1 MIPVSFA
8 QQRLWLTDQ
17 IEGPGP
23 LYNLPFAV
31 RLRGEPDP
39 AALRAAVVDVVT
51 RHEAL
56 RTVFPAVAGV
66 PEQRVVPAGQ
76 AAADLS
82 FTVVDCTADP
92 DGYPALRDAA
102 AAEPFDLRGE
112 LPIRIR
118 VFVLAPDEYVL
129 LTVLHH
135 IAGDGWSRRPFLRDL
150 ATAHRAR
157 RAGRAP
163 DWEPLPVQYAD
174 YALWQREL
182 LGSDRDPDSLM
193 SRQLDYWRTKLAG
206 LPEELTLPTD
216 RPRPRAL
223 GGGADALP
231 LRLDA
236 ELHARLLD
244 LARGHRVT
252 LFMVLQAALAAL
264 VSRLGGGTDVPVG
277 SVVAGRSEEA
287 LDDLVG
293 FFVNTLVLRTDV
305 SGDPSFA
312 ELLARVRE
320 THLEAHAHQDV
331 PFERLVEELNPVRST
346 ARHPL
351 FQVLAVLQDDENAPQ
366 GQAGPDGL
374 EFTPEP
380 LGIRVAKFDLNIGMA
395 ERRTPDGAPAG
406 ITGSVEFAA
415 DLFDTATVAA
425 FTARW
430 ERLLR
435 AAVADP
441 QAPIGRYDL
450 LGEAERARVL
460 GEWNDTARPVP
471 GDGTLPEAF
480 ARQVART
487 PFAAAVVSDE
497 VTYTYAQLRTRAEG
511 LAARLGA
518 LGVGPETPVAM
529 LLERSAEVV
538 VATLAIVLAGGAYV
552 PLHGSLPA
560 DRLEWVLARSG
571 APVLLT
577 DRDDLGFVPDALVM
591 RPDGDPVP
599 GFTAPAA
606 HPGQLAYVMYTSG
619 STGAPKGV
627 AVRHRDVVALATD
640 HRWHGDD
647 HRRVLLHSP
656 HAFDAATY
664 ELWAPL
670 LSGGTVVVAPPG
682 HLDPATLRE
691 VTERHAVTAAWLTK
705 GLFDVVAEE
714 NPRALA
720 GLRAV
725 TTGGDAAAPAML
737 RRVLDAC
744 PGLVLGNGYGPTETT
759 TFATF
764 RRITEDDLAGTR
776 VPIGTPLDN
785 TRAYV
790 LDGGLRPVPAGVD
803 GELYVAGA
811 GLARGYA
818 NRPDLTAERFV
829 ACPFEPG
836 ERMYRT
842 GDLVRRRPDGTI
854 EFLGR
859 TDDQVK
865 IRGFRI
871 EPGEIEAVLAR
882 HEGVSQVA
890 VLVRADDGEKR
901 LVAYCTPADDRPGL
915 AAALRRY
922 AADTLPGYMVPHVMV
937 LDRLPQTA
945 NDKLDRAALP
955 APDLGGPAGGRTPR
969 TPREEIL
976 CGLFAELLGLP
987 AVGVDDDFFALGG
1000 HSLTATRL
1008 VSRIRTALGTE
1019 IPLAELFQAPTPAGL
1034 ADRLTDRRADGTQN
1048 APARPEPRTAAVR
1061 PERLPLS
1068 FAQQRLWFIGQ
1079 AEGPSATYNVSLAL
1093 RLRGP
1098 LDTTALEAA
1107 LRDVVARHEALRT
1120 VYRTFGGIPYQHVL
1134 DEPPAPLLTVAELP
1148 VAVAA
1153 GHVFDL
1159 ATDVPVHA
1167 HLIPDGPDEQLLVL
1181 VVHHIAA
1188 DGASL
1193 RPLFD
1198 DLATAYRA
1206 RRADT
1211 APDWRPLPLQYVDYA
1226 LWQRDLLGTERD
1238 PDSLLTRQLAFWKDT
1253 LAGLPDELSLPAD
1266 RPRPAVPGH
1275 RGDTVPFALDPAL
1288 HTRLTALARA
1298 HGSTLFMVLQA
1309 AFATLLHRFGAGND
1323 IPIGTPVAGRADG
1336 ALDDL
1341 VGFFVNTLVLR
1352 TDLSGRPTFTELLT
1366 RIRTAD
1372 LAAYA
1377 HQDVPFERLVEELN
1391 PVRSAARNPLFQ
1403 VMLAYDNTTEA
1414 DLAFPGV
1421 HAEHAATDFTTS
1433 PFDLCLNVTERHGPD
1448 GTTTALG
1455 GALEYATDLFDRDT
1469 AERLTTALTGLLRQ
1483 IAEDPGRPIG
1493 SLDVLT
1499 ANDRAA
1505 IERWNDTA
1513 GPAQPAL
1520 LPEVFAAQ
1528 AARTPDAVALVSGGT
1543 RLTYRE
1549 LDARAD
1555 ALAHR
1560 LVAAGVGPEQVVAL
1574 ALDRSAASV
1583 VAILAVLRAGGA
1595 YLPLDADHPADR
1607 LTHMLRDTAPLLALT
1622 HAAWP
1627 LPGILDGL
1635 RRLPVDENDE
1645 NDDRGDGGDWGARGD
1660 GGARGVRGDGGV
1672 RYDGDGFAA
1681 GHAGPAAPRAGAR
1694 NAAYLIYTSGSTGR
1708 PKGVVIEHRG
1718 VANLY
1723 AFHRATTIAEA
1734 ERAHPGR
1741 RFRFALTA
1749 SLSFDTSWE
1758 GLLWMVA
1765 GHELHLLDDD
1775 CRRDAAAVVRYAA
1788 EAGVD
1793 AMDVTPTYAEQLL
1806 EEGLLERRRLP
1817 VLMLGGEAAGP
1828 ALWTALRETP
1838 GVTGHN
1844 LYGPTEYSVDALH
1857 ARLAE
1862 HETPLIGSALTDTRA
1877 HVLDEGLSPVPVG
1890 VAGELYL
1897 AGAGIARGYLNR
1909 PGLSAERFVADPFAA
1924 GERMYRTG
1932 DLVRRRPDGAVEY
1945 LGRTDHQV
1953 KIRGFRIELGE
1964 VEAVLSRCPGVAQAV
1979 VTAHEGRLAGYV
1991 TGRTPGP
1998 AVREFAAGVLPG
2010 YMVPAVVT
2018 VLDALPLNANGKL
2031 DRAALPAPRFAGSAA
2046 GRAPASPREETLCGL
2061 FAEVL
2066 DVESVS
2072 VDDDFFALGGHSLLA
2087 TRLLSRIR
2095 AVLGGD
2101 IGIRALF
2108 EHPTPA
2114 GLARRLD
2121 TESGPQDSLG
2131 TLLPLRTGG
2140 TAAPLFCVHPG
2151 AGISWVYSGLLR
2163 HLDAAHPVYGLQA
2176 PGLLGATPDSVG
2188 ALAETY
2194 LRHIRSVQPRGP
2206 YHLLGWS
2213 FGAVVAHEMA
2223 VRLRADGE
2231 ETGSLTL
2238 LDGYPP
2244 APGPGALGAPG
2255 EPADPLTALLTSL
2268 GYAVD
2273 DDGDGTDRV
2282 PAALRA
2288 MLGDAADTLPRVFAD
2303 HDRLLAAHVPGVHRG
2318 DVLFIGATLDKPA
2331 DWPYESA
2338 WRPYVTGLIEHD
2350 RLDCEHGAM
2359 TGPGPIALIAE
2370 AVAKKLRATRP
2381 GEHR

>member
-31 RLRGEPDP
+31 RLRGAPDP
-39 AALRAAVVDVVT
+39 VALRAAVVDVIT

-66 PEQRVVPAGQ
+66 PVQRVVPAGQ

-92 DGYPALRDAA
+92 DGYPARRDAA

-112 LPIRIR
+112 LPIRIWM
-118 VFVLAPDEYVL
+118 FVVAPDEYVL
-129 LTVLHH
+129 LTVMHH
-135 IAGDGWSRRPFLRDL
+135 IAGDGWSKGPFLRDL
-150 ATAHRAR
+150 ATAHKAR

-182 LGSDRDPDSLM
+182 LGSDNDPDSLM
-193 SRQLDYWRTKLAG
+193 SRQLDYWRVKLAG
-206 LPEELTLPTD
+206 LPEELTLPAD

-223 GGGADALP
+223 GAGADALP
-231 LRLDA
+231 LRFDA
-236 ELHARLLD
+236 DLHARLLE
-244 LARGHRVT
+244 LARTHRVT

-264 VSRLGGGTDVPVG
+264 ISRLGGGTDVPVG

-305 SGDPSFA
+305 SGDPSFT

-351 FQVLAVLQDDENAPQ
+351 FQVLAVLQNDEHAAP
-366 GQAGPDGL
+366 APPDPDPDGL
-374 EFTPEP
+374 DHVPEP
-380 LGIRVAKFDLNIGMA
+380 LGIRVAKFDLNIGTEEHHA
-395 ERRTPDGAPAG
+395 PDGSPAG
-406 ITGSVEFAA
+406 ITGSIEFAA
-415 DLFDTATVAA
+415 DLFDTSTVAA
-425 FTARW
+425 LAARW

-435 AAVADP
+435 AAAADP
-441 QAPIGRYDL
+441 GAPLGRHDL
-450 LGEAERARVL
+450 LDEAERARIL
-460 GEWNDTARPVP
+460 GEWNDTARPLP
-471 GDGTLPEAF
+471 GDGTLTEAF
-480 ARQVART
+480 ARQAART
-487 PFAAAVVSDE
+487 PHAVAVVSDE
-497 VTYTYAQLRTRAEG
+497 VTYTYAQLKARAES
-511 LAARLGA
+511 LAARLTA
-518 LGVGPETPVAM
+518 LDVGPETPVAI

-538 VATLAIVLAGGAYV
+538 VATLAVVLAGGAYV
-552 PLHGSLPA
+552 PLHASLPP
-560 DRLEWVLARSG
+560 DRLAWVLARSG

-577 DRDDLGFVPDALVM
+577 DRDDLGFVPDALVIG
-591 RPDGDPVP
+591 PDGEPVP
-599 GFTAPAA
+599 GFEAPTV
-606 HPGQLAYVMYTSG
+606 HPDQLAYVMYTSG
-619 STGAPKGV
+619 STGTPKGV

-640 HRWHGDD
+640 HRWQDGD

-664 ELWAPL
+664 ELWVPL

-682 HLDPATLRE
+682 HLDPAVLRA
-691 VTERHAVTAAWLTK
+691 TAERHAVTAAWLTK

-714 NPRALA
+714 DPRALA

-764 RRITEDDLAGTR
+764 RRVTEDDLTGAR

-785 TRAYV
+785 MRAYV
-790 LDGGLRPVPAGVD
+790 LDGGLRPVPPGVN

-818 NRPDLTAERFV
+818 DRAALTAERFV
-829 ACPFEPG
+829 ACPFEAG

-842 GDLVRRRPDGTI
+842 GDLARHRADGTI

-859 TDDQVK
+859 TDHQVK

-882 HEGVSQVA
+882 HEGVGQVA
-890 VLVRADDGEKR
+890 VVVREDDGEKR
-901 LVAYCTPADDRPGL
+901 LVAYCTPADGRPGL
-915 AAALRRY
+915 ADALRRH
-922 AADTLPGYMVPHVMV
+922 AADTLPGYMVPLVMV

-955 APDLGGPAGGRTPR
+955 APDLGGPAGGRAPR

-976 CGLFAELLGLP
+976 CGLFAELLGLA

-1008 VSRIRTALGTE
+1008 ISRIRTVLGAE

-1034 ADRLTDRRADGTQN
+1034 ADRLTDTASGV
-1048 APARPEPRTAAVR
+1048 PARPPLRPADR

-1093 RLRGP
+1093 RLRGTV
-1098 LDTTALEAA
+1098 DTTALEAA
-1107 LRDVVARHEALRT
+1107 LRDVVGRHEALRT
-1120 VYRTFGGIPYQHVL
+1120 VYRTVDGVPHQHVL
-1134 DEPPAPLLTVAELP
+1134 DEPPAPLLTVADLP
-1148 VAVAA
+1148 VATAA

-1159 ATDVPVHA
+1159 ATDVPLHA
-1167 HLIPDGPDEQLLVL
+1167 HLVPDGPGEQILVL

-1198 DLATAYRA
+1198 DLVTAYGA
-1206 RRADT
+1206 RRAGT
-1211 APDWRPLPLQYVDYA
+1211 APDWRPLPVQYADYA
-1226 LWQRDLLGTERD
+1226 LWQRDLLGAEDD
-1238 PDSLLTRQLAFWKDT
+1238 PDSLLVRQLGHWKQA
-1253 LAGLPDELSLPAD
+1253 LAGLPDELGLPVD

-1275 RGDTVPFALDPAL
+1275 RGDTVPFTVDPAL
-1288 HTRLTALARA
+1288 HTRLTELARA
-1298 HGSTLFMVLQA
+1298 HGTTLFMVLQA
-1309 AFATLLHRFGAGND
+1309 AFATLLHRFGAGDD

-1352 TDLSGRPTFTELLT
+1352 TDLSGRPSFTELLD
-1366 RIRTAD
+1366 RVRTAD
-1372 LAAYA
+1372 LAAHA

-1391 PVRSAARNPLFQ
+1391 PVRSPARNPLFQ
-1403 VMLAYDNTTEA
+1403 VMLAFDNTAEA
-1414 DLAFPGV
+1414 DIAFPGV
-1421 HAEHAATDFTTS
+1421 HAEHETTDFTTS
-1433 PFDLCLNVTERHGPD
+1433 PFDLCLNVTERRGPD

-1455 GALEYATDLFDRDT
+1455 GALEYATDLFDRGT
-1469 AERLTTALTGLLRQ
+1469 AERLTTALTAVLSQ
-1483 IAEDPGRPIG
+1483 VADDPGRPVG

-1499 ANDRAA
+1499 ADDRAA
-1505 IERWNDTA
+1505 LERWNDTA
-1513 GPAQPAL
+1513 LPAAPEL
-1520 LPEVFAAQ
+1520 LPEAFAAQ
-1528 AARTPDAVALVSGGT
+1528 AALTPDAVALVSGDV

-1549 LDARAD
+1549 LDARSD
-1555 ALAHR
+1555 ALARR
-1560 LVAAGVGPEQVVAL
+1560 LAAAGVGPERVVAL
-1574 ALDRSAASV
+1574 ALDRSADSV
-1583 VAILAVLRAGGA
+1583 VAILAVLKAGGA
-1595 YLPLDADHPADR
+1595 HLPLDADHPADR
-1607 LTHMLRDTAPLLALT
+1607 LTHMLRDADPHLALT

-1635 RRLPVDENDE
+1635 PRLSVVE
-1645 NDDRGDGGDWGARGD
+1645 DGSPT
-1660 GGARGVRGDGGV
+1660 
-1672 RYDGDGFAA
+1672 
-1681 GHAGPAAPRAGAR
+1681 GHPGPDPLRAGAR

-1734 ERAHPGR
+1734 ERARPGR
-1741 RFRFALTA
+1741 RFKFALTA

-1758 GLLWMVA
+1758 GILWMVA
-1765 GHELHLLDDD
+1765 GHELHVLDDD
-1775 CRRDAAAVVRYAA
+1775 CRRDAAAVVRYVADA
-1788 EAGVD
+1788 RID

-1828 ALWTALRETP
+1828 ALWTAVRETP

-1857 ARLAE
+1857 ARLAD
-1862 HETPLIGSALTDTRA
+1862 HAVPLIGRALTDTRA
-1877 HVLDEGLSPVPVG
+1877 HVLDEGLCPVPAG

-1897 AGAGIARGYLNR
+1897 AGAGVARGYLNR

-1932 DLVRRRPDGAVEY
+1932 DLVRRRPDGEVEY

-1964 VEAVLSRCPGVAQAV
+1964 VEAVLTRCPAVTQAV
-1979 VTAHEGRLAGYV
+1979 VVAREGRLAGYV
-1991 TGRTPGP
+1991 TGDVDAL

-2046 GRAPASPREETLCGL
+2046 GRAPASPREETLCAL

-2066 DVESVS
+2066 EPASVS

-2095 AVLGGD
+2095 AVLAED
-2101 IGIRALF
+2101 IGIRTLF

-2121 TESGPQDSLG
+2121 TAHGPQDSLG

-2140 TAAPLFCVHPG
+2140 TATPLFCVHPG

-2176 PGLLGATPDSVG
+2176 PGLRGVTPDSVG
-2188 ALAETY
+2188 ALAATY
-2194 LRHIRSVQPRGP
+2194 LRHIRSVQPQGP

-2223 VRLRADGE
+2223 VRLQADGAE
-2231 ETGSLTL
+2231 PGSLIL

-2244 APGPGALGAPG
+2244 ATGGDGEAVPG
-2255 EPADPLTALLTSL
+2255 ESPDPLTALLASL
-2268 GYAVD
+2268 GYPAED
-2273 DDGDGTDRV
+2273 RGDGEDGI
-2282 PAALRA
+2282 PEALRA
-2288 MLGDAADTLPRVFAD
+2288 MLGDAAATLPQVFAD
-2303 HDRLLAAHVPGVHRG
+2303 HDRLLAAHLPGVYRG
-2318 DVLFIGATLDKPA
+2318 DALFIGAALDKPA
-2331 DWPYESA
+2331 DWPYENA

-2350 RLDCEHGAM
+2350 LLACEHGAM

-2370 AVAKKLRATRP
+2370 AVAKKIRTTQP
-2381 GEHR
+2381 GVHR

>member
-31 RLRGEPDP
+31 RLRGAPDP
-39 AALRAAVVDVVT
+39 AALRAAVVDVIT

-66 PEQRVVPAGQ
+66 PVQQVVPAGQ

-92 DGYPALRDAA
+92 DGYPARRDAA
-102 AAEPFDLRGE
+102 SAEPFDLRGE
-112 LPIRIR
+112 LPVRIW

-135 IAGDGWSRRPFLRDL
+135 IAGDGWSKGPFLRDL
-150 ATAHRAR
+150 ATAHTAR

-182 LGSDRDPDSLM
+182 LGSDSDPDSLM
-193 SRQLDYWRTKLAG
+193 ARQLDYWRDKLTG

-223 GGGADALP
+223 GGAADALP
-231 LRLDA
+231 LSFDA
-236 ELHARLLD
+236 DLHAGLLE
-244 LARGHRVT
+244 LARTHRVT
-252 LFMVLQAALAAL
+252 PFMVLQAALAAL
-264 VSRLGGGTDVPVG
+264 ISRLGGGTDVPVG

-305 SGDPSFA
+305 SGDPSFT

-351 FQVLAVLQDDENAPQ
+351 FQVMAVLQNNENAAL
-366 GQAGPDGL
+366 GQAGPDSL
-374 EFTPEP
+374 DFTPEP
-380 LGIRVAKFDLNIGMA
+380 LGIRVAKFDLNIGM
-395 ERRTPDGAPAG
+395 EENHTPDGTPAG
-406 ITGSVEFAA
+406 ITGSIEFAA
-415 DLFDTATVAA
+415 DLFDPGTVAA
-425 FTARW
+425 FAARW

-435 AAVADP
+435 AATADP
-441 QAPIGRYDL
+441 DAPVGRHDL
-450 LGEAERARVL
+450 LGEEERARIL

-471 GDGTLPEAF
+471 GDGTLTEAF
-480 ARQVART
+480 TRQVART
-487 PFAAAVVSDE
+487 PHAVAVVSDE
-497 VTYTYAQLRTRAEG
+497 VTYTYAQLQTRAQS
-511 LAARLGA
+511 LAARLTA
-518 LGVGPETPVAM
+518 LDVGPETPVAM

-552 PLHGSLPA
+552 PLHASQPA
-560 DRLEWVLARSG
+560 DRLERVLAQAG

-591 RPDGDPVP
+591 RPEGDPVP
-599 GFTAPAA
+599 GFESPAA
-606 HPGQLAYVMYTSG
+606 HPDQLAYVMYTSG
-619 STGAPKGV
+619 STGQPKGV

-640 HRWHGDD
+640 HRWHGGN

-682 HLDPATLRE
+682 HLDPAVLRD
-691 VTERHAVTAAWLTK
+691 TIERHAVTAAWLTK

-714 NPRALA
+714 SPHSLA

-725 TTGGDAAAPAML
+725 TTGGDAAAPALL

-764 RRITEDDLAGTR
+764 RRISEEDLRRTR

-785 TRAYV
+785 MRAYV
-790 LDGGLRPVPAGVD
+790 LDGGLRPVPPGVH

-818 NRPDLTAERFV
+818 DRPALTAERFV

-842 GDLVRRRPDGTI
+842 GDLVRHRADGTI

-859 TDDQVK
+859 TDHQVK

-882 HEGVSQVA
+882 HEGVGQVA
-890 VLVRADDGEKR
+890 VVVREDDGEKR
-901 LVAYCTPADDRPGL
+901 LVAYCTPAGERQDLASGL
-915 AAALRRY
+915 HRY
-922 AADTLPGYMVPHVMV
+922 AVDSLPGYMVPLVMV

-955 APDLGGPAGGRTPR
+955 APELGGPAGGRAPR
-969 TPREEIL
+969 TPHEEIL
-976 CGLFAELLGLP
+976 CGLFAELLGL
-987 AVGVDDDFFALGG
+987 ASVGVDDDFFALGG

-1008 VSRIRTALGTE
+1008 VSRIRTVLGAE
-1019 IPLAELFQAPTPAGL
+1019 IPLAEMFQAPTPAGL
-1034 ADRLTDRRADGTQN
+1034 ADRLPDGTKGTKGTTCT
-1048 APARPEPRTAAVR
+1048 PARPVPRPAER

-1093 RLRGP
+1093 RLRGT
-1098 LDTTALEAA
+1098 LDATALEAA
-1107 LRDVVARHEALRT
+1107 LRDVVGRHEALRT
-1120 VYRTFGGIPYQHVL
+1120 VYRTIGGIPCQHVL
-1134 DEPPAPLLTVAELP
+1134 DEPPAGLLTVADIP

-1167 HLIPDGPDEQLLVL
+1167 HLIPGGPGEQILVL

-1198 DLATAYRA
+1198 DLTTAYRA
-1206 RRADT
+1206 RRAGT
-1211 APDWRPLPLQYVDYA
+1211 VPNWRPLPLQYADYA
-1226 LWQRDLLGTERD
+1226 LWQRELLGTDQD
-1238 PDSLLTRQLAFWKDT
+1238 PDSLLTRQLAYWKHA
-1253 LAGLPDELSLPAD
+1253 LAGLPDELGLPTD
-1266 RPRPAVPGH
+1266 RPRTAVPGH
-1275 RGDTVPFALDPAL
+1275 LGDTVRFELDPAL
-1288 HTRLTALARA
+1288 HTRLTELART
-1298 HGSTLFMVLQA
+1298 HGATLFMVLQA
-1309 AFATLLHRFGAGND
+1309 AFATLLHRFGAGDD

-1341 VGFFVNTLVLR
+1341 VGFFANTLVLR
-1352 TDLSGRPTFTELLT
+1352 TDLSGRPSFTELLT
-1366 RIRTAD
+1366 RVRTAD

-1391 PVRSAARNPLFQ
+1391 PVRSPARNPLFQ

-1414 DLAFPGV
+1414 DIAFPGV
-1421 HAEHAATDFTTS
+1421 HAEHETTDFTTS

-1448 GTTTALG
+1448 GATTGLG
-1455 GALEYATDLFDRDT
+1455 GALEYATDLFDRET
-1469 AERLTTALTGLLRQ
+1469 AERLTTALTAVLSQ
-1483 IAEDPGRPIG
+1483 IAEDPGRAVG

-1499 ANDRAA
+1499 ADDRTAL
-1505 IERWNDTA
+1505 ERWNATA
-1513 GPAQPAL
+1513 LPASAAL
-1520 LPEVFAAQ
+1520 LPELFAAQ
-1528 AARTPDAVALVSGGT
+1528 AARTPDAMALVSRDT
-1543 RLTYRE
+1543 SLTYRE

-1555 ALAHR
+1555 ALARR
-1560 LVAAGVGPEQVVAL
+1560 LAAAGVGPEEVVAL
-1574 ALDRSAASV
+1574 ALDRSADSI
-1583 VAILAVLRAGGA
+1583 VALLAVLKAGGA
-1595 YLPLDADHPADR
+1595 YLPLDADYPADR

-1627 LPGILDGL
+1627 LPDILDGL
-1635 RRLPVDENDE
+1635 AQLPIDEQDS
-1645 NDDRGDGGDWGARGD
+1645 
-1660 GGARGVRGDGGV
+1660 VT
-1672 RYDGDGFAA
+1672 
-1681 GHAGPAAPRAGAR
+1681 GHPGPAAPRAGAR

-1758 GLLWMVA
+1758 GILWMVA

-1775 CRRDAAAVVRYAA
+1775 CRRDAAAVVRYVA
-1788 EAGVD
+1788 ETGID

-1828 ALWTALRETP
+1828 ALWTAVRETP

-1862 HETPLIGSALTDTRA
+1862 HETPLIGSPLTNTRA
-1877 HVLDEGLSPVPVG
+1877 HVLDEGLRPVPVG

-1932 DLVRRRPDGAVEY
+1932 DLVRRRPDGEVEY

-1964 VEAVLSRCPGVAQAV
+1964 VEAVLARCPGVTQAV
-1979 VTAHEGRLAGYV
+1979 VVAHEGRLAGYA
-1991 TGRTPGP
+1991 TGEADGT

-2010 YMVPAVVT
+2010 YMVPASVT
-2018 VLDALPLNANGKL
+2018 VLDALPLNVNGKL
-2031 DRAALPAPRFAGSAA
+2031 DRPALPAPRFAGTAA

-2061 FAEVL
+2061 FADVL
-2066 DVESVS
+2066 GLESAS

-2095 AVLGGD
+2095 AVLGED

-2114 GLARRLD
+2114 GLTRHLD
-2121 TESGPQDSLG
+2121 TERGPQDSLG
-2131 TLLPLRTGG
+2131 ILLPLRTGG
-2140 TAAPLFCVHPG
+2140 TATPLFCVHPG

-2163 HLDAAHPVYGLQA
+2163 HIDTAHPVYGLQA
-2176 PGLLGATPDSVG
+2176 PGLRGATPGSVG
-2188 ALAETY
+2188 ALAATY

-2223 VRLRADGE
+2223 VRLQADGE
-2231 ETGSLTL
+2231 EAGSLIL

-2244 APGPGALGAPG
+2244 TPAPDRRDTAGPEERP
-2255 EPADPLTALLTSL
+2255 DPLAALLASL
-2268 GYAVD
+2268 GYATD
-2273 DDGDGTDRV
+2273 GQAAGEDSEGGEDGHGGDGGV
-2282 PAALRA
+2282 PEALRA
-2288 MLGDAADTLPRVFAD
+2288 MLGDAADVLPRVFAD
-2303 HDRLLAAHVPGVHRG
+2303 HDRLLAAHVPGVYRG
-2318 DVLFIGATLDKPA
+2318 DALFIGAALDKPA

-2350 RLDCEHGAM
+2350 LLACEHGAM
-2359 TGPGPIALIAE
+2359 TRPGPIALIAE
-2370 AVAKKLRATRP
+2370 AVAKRLRTAQP